1 MAKTRESGLL
11 HYSRSSPGKVCDHVL
26 DSLLQDWLNYSPILN
41 YRFVF
46 IPLFLICNVRPNDRG
61 LTDVYLASDVAYII
75 VMAIFR

>member
-1 MAKTRESGLL
+1 M
-11 HYSRSSPGKVCDHVL
+11 
-26 DSLLQDWLNYSPILN
+26 DSLQQDWLNYSPILN
-41 YRFVF
+41 CRFVF